1 MVRMDLEVGRGLPVS
16 LTQIAASSLL
26 AEDSNAVEH
35 IGGRIDGAVDPCD
48 GHEFHL
54 VRIHGIFGHTCSSRR
69 TPNDSETFMHNT
81 PESTDPPADFT
92 PYIPASQTLP
102 EITLKALVLGFLLSA
117 VLSGAN
123 AYLGLKVGMTVSASI
138 PAAVISMAILRFFKE
153 SNILENNIVQTAASA
168 GESLAAGVIFTLPA
182 LLMLQY
188 WQGFPFLATMSIA
201 LTGGIL
207 GVLYTIPL
215 RRALILEADLQ
226 FPEGVATG
234 EVLKAG
240 TEGGEGARYIAM
252 AGAAGAF
259 LKLCQT
265 GFQVVSDA
273 AEGAVNVGRS
283 IFGYGSEL
291 GVALLGVGYIVGLN
305 IAVLVFAGGLIS
317 WLFGIPIY
325 TATVSPD
332 ELAMITGGATGYD
345 AALEVWSSRIRYL
358 GVGAMAVGGIWA
370 LVSLV
375 KPIRDGVRSSL
386 EAVRAARSGA
396 RADIVRTDR
405 DTPINIVM
413 WGTVAMAVPVF
424 LVFVFIVDQQ
434 ALGISTGLYWTTL
447 LTGLLFAFVAGFL
460 FSSVAG
466 YMAGLVGSSN
476 NPISGVTIA
485 TILSTSLILLWILG
499 SQINFAV
506 DTGQA
511 TTAAATAILVGAV
524 VCCAAA
530 IAGDNMQDL
539 KAGYLVG
546 ATPFKQQIM
555 QVVGVAAA
563 ALVLAPI
570 LELLFQAYGLGDIF
584 PRAGMDTSQALQA
597 PQATLMSSVADGVF
611 RQNLP
616 WTMILIGGLI
626 AVAII
631 IADKVLEKRESS
643 FRAPVLA
650 VAVGI
655 YLPLELSVPI
665 FVGGMVA
672 FLAQRSIESRRAELG
687 DDFDEV
693 SMRAGRHGLLFA
705 SGLITGEALVGILL
719 AIPFAAAQ
727 STTVL
732 ALAPEGF
739 EPIANVLGLVAFAF
753 FVLWLYRV
761 AKKA

>member
-1 MVRMDLEVGRGLPVS
+1 M
-16 LTQIAASSLL
+16 
-26 AEDSNAVEH
+26 
-35 IGGRIDGAVDPCD
+35 
-48 GHEFHL
+48 
-54 VRIHGIFGHTCSSRR
+54 
-69 TPNDSETFMHNT
+69 SE
-81 PESTDPPADFT
+81 
-92 PYIPASQTLP
+92 
-102 EITLKALVLGFLLSA
+102 
-117 VLSGAN
+117 
-123 AYLGLKVGMTVSASI
+123 
-138 PAAVISMAILRFFKE
+138 
-153 SNILENNIVQTAASA
+153 
-168 GESLAAGVIFTLPA
+168 
-182 LLMLQY
+182 
-188 WQGFPFLATMSIA
+188 
-201 LTGGIL
+201 
-207 GVLYTIPL
+207 
-215 RRALILEADLQ
+215 
-226 FPEGVATG
+226 
-234 EVLKAG
+234 
-240 TEGGEGARYIAM
+240 
-252 AGAAGAF
+252 
-259 LKLCQT
+259 
-265 GFQVVSDA
+265 A
-273 AEGAVNVGRS
+273 AEGAVTAGRS

-305 IAVLVFAGGLIS
+305 IAVLVFGGGLIS
-317 WLFGIPIY
+317 WLLGIPIY
-325 TATVSPD
+325 TASVTPA
-332 ELAMITGGATGYD
+332 ELEAITGGSTGYD
-345 AALEVWSSRIRYL
+345 AALAVWSTRIRFL

-375 KPIRDGVRSSL
+375 KPIRDGVRSSF
-386 EAVRAARSGA
+386 EAVSKARSGEQ
-396 RADIVRTDR
+396 ADVLRTDR
-405 DTPINIVM
+405 DTPINIVL
-413 WGTVAMAVPVF
+413 WGTAMMAIPIF
-424 LVFVFIVDQQ
+424 LVFVFIVDQD
-434 ALGISTGLYWTTL
+434 ALGISGGLYASTL
-447 LTGLLFAFVAGFL
+447 AIGLVFAFVAGFL

-485 TILSTSLILLWILG
+485 TILSTSLVLLWVLG

-555 QVVGVAAA
+555 QVVGVVAA

-584 PRAGMDTSQALQA
+584 PRPGMDTSQALQA

-611 RQNLP
+611 RRNLP
-616 WTMILIGGLI
+616 WAMIIIGGLI

-631 IADKVLEKRESS
+631 ILDKVLERRGSS

-665 FVGGMVA
+665 FIGGMVA
-672 FLAQRSIESRRAELG
+672 YLANRSLRRRRGELG
-687 DDFDEV
+687 QDFDEV
-693 SMRAGRHGLLFA
+693 SMRAGRRGLLFA

-732 ALAPEGF
+732 QLAPEGF
-739 EPIANVLGLVAFAF
+739 EPIADVLGLVAFACF
-753 FVLWLYRV
+753 IVWLYRV
-761 AKKA
+761 ARK

>member
-1 MVRMDLEVGRGLPVS
+1 MQQHKRKK
-16 LTQIAASSLL
+16 AATS
-26 AEDSNAVEH
+26 
-35 IGGRIDGAVDPCD
+35 
-48 GHEFHL
+48 
-54 VRIHGIFGHTCSSRR
+54 
-69 TPNDSETFMHNT
+69 
-81 PESTDPPADFT
+81 FT
-92 PYIPASQTLP
+92 PYVPASQSLP
-102 EITLKALVLGFLLSA
+102 EITAKAVVLGIILSA
-117 VLSGAN
+117 VLAGAN
-123 AYLGLKVGMTVSASI
+123 AYLGLKVGLTVSASI
-138 PAAVISMAILRFFKE
+138 PAAVISMAILRLFRE

-182 LLMLQY
+182 LIMLQY
-188 WQGFPFLATMSIA
+188 WQGFPFLAVTAVA
-201 LTGGIL
+201 LVGGVL
-207 GVLYTIPL
+207 GVMFTIPL

-240 TEGGEGARYIAM
+240 EEGGEGAKAIAVAGI
-252 AGAAGAF
+252 AGAL
-259 LKLCQT
+259 LKLSQT
-265 GFQVVSDA
+265 GLQIVSGTAD
-273 AEGAVNVGRS
+273 GAVRIGRS

-325 TATVSPD
+325 TAVVTPA
-332 ELAMITGGATGYD
+332 ELDAITDGAEGYD
-345 AALEVWSSRIRYL
+345 AALAVWSARIRYL

-370 LVSLV
+370 LLSLI
-375 KPIRDGVRSSL
+375 KPIRDGIRSSF
-386 EAVRAARSGA
+386 EAVKRARSGEQ
-396 RADIVRTDR
+396 VTVERTER
-405 DTPINIVM
+405 DTPINIVI
-413 WGTVAMAVPVF
+413 WGTIALTVPLF
-424 LVFVFIVDQQ
+424 FVFNYIIDQPG
-434 ALGISTGLYWTTL
+434 LGISDGLYWSTIFFALAFAL
-447 LTGLLFAFVAGFL
+447 LAGFL

-485 TILSTSLILLWILG
+485 TILGTSLILLVMLG
-499 SQINFAV
+499 SQIDFTV
-506 DTGQA
+506 DVAQA

-546 ATPFKQQIM
+546 ATPYKQQIM
-555 QVVGVAAA
+555 QIVGVGAA
-563 ALVLAPI
+563 ALVIAPI
-570 LELLFQAYGLGDIF
+570 LELLFQAYGLGDVF
-584 PRAGMDTSQALQA
+584 PREGMDPGQALRA

-611 RQNLP
+611 QRNLP
-616 WTMILIGGLI
+616 WNMILIGAVI

-631 IADKVLEKRESS
+631 LLDQWLKARDSD
-643 FRAPVLA
+643 FRTPVLA

-665 FVGGMVA
+665 FIGGMVA
-672 FLAQRSIESRRAELG
+672 WAAERNIASRRDQFG
-687 DDFDEV
+687 QDFDEV
-693 SMRAGRHGLLFA
+693 AVRAARRGLLFA

-732 ALAPEGF
+732 RIAPEGF
-739 EPIANVLGLVAFAF
+739 EPIADILGIAGLAF
-753 FVLWLYRV
+753 FVVWLYRV
-761 AKKA
+761 ARRG